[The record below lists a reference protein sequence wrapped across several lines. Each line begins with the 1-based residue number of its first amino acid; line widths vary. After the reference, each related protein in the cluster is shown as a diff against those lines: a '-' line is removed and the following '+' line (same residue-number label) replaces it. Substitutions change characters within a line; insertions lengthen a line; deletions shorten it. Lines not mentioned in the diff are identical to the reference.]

1 MEFYLTP
8 RHCEHL
14 FLVQVF
20 SSWMHICAIRIF
32 TESILRYGL
41 PPQFLAAV
49 LATSAKNEKKVRTTL
64 ESLCDGRTSGFWK
77 SDEDSGMMGLAGGDA
92 DVHPYV
98 SITVNLSA

>member
-1 MEFYLTP
+1 MFGEVTGAWKLKEGKLAMDFYGTP
-8 RHCEHL
+8 RHCECL

-49 LATSAKNEKKVRTTL
+49 LAPSAKNEKKVRTTL
-64 ESLCDGRTSGFWK
+64 ESLCDGRNRYAHWLCS
-77 SDEDSGMMGLAGGDA
+77 M
-92 DVHPYV
+92 
-98 SITVNLSA
+98 SACW